1 MVKTRSWL
9 GSQLVLVTLVALAT
23 LPVGCAGGI
32 PPAVERVAVRIA
44 EDVCT
49 EVLNATVPA
58 GGVQLSCTT
67 NDGKT
72 TVAVTMPRAQWA
84 AIKRVSVDAGPGL

>member
-1 MVKTRSWL
+1 MVKSRSWL
-9 GSQLVLVTLVALAT
+9 GARLAVLVLVAAAT

-32 PPAVERVAVRIA
+32 PPAIERVAVRIA

-84 AIKRVSVDAGPGL
+84 AIKRASVDAGPGL